1 MKMNLEEFDKYIRK
15 NTAREEFYLENPN
28 NTSPLYKKLKKKTV
42 NGKKIIIFEV
52 DKLKSK
58 EISMMRDSRYTSVPF
73 HCHSNVNLNYIYSGK
88 CTYIIDNEELTLYQ
102 GDVCIFDKNVVRAKT
117 KIEENDIIFNISMS
131 NNYFSSSL
139 SKRMHEQ
146 SILAAFIINSLSMNK
161 MHDNY
166 IVFRTG
172 KNNKIIYLFN
182 QVLLEYHNKNKYSKY
197 HNKNKYSKEIIQSYI
212 DIIFIELLRL
222 YDLNHNKHIVK
233 INGDTTNIVFEI
245 LNYIE
250 SFYNDCTIEKM
261 AKHFG
266 YHPKY
271 LSSLIKEKTG
281 KNFKELQLIQRMNI
295 ASSYLKNTDYS
306 IQEISEEV
314 GFSNQTFFYKKFF
327 KFYNMTPKEF
337 RNQKK

>member
-1 MKMNLEEFDKYIRK
+1 MLE
-15 NTAREEFYLENPN
+15 
-28 NTSPLYKKLKKKTV
+28 
-42 NGKKIIIFEV
+42 
-52 DKLKSK
+52 
-58 EISMMRDSRYTSVPF
+58 
-73 HCHSNVNLNYIYSGK
+73 
-88 CTYIIDNEELTLYQ
+88 
-102 GDVCIFDKNVVRAKT
+102 
-117 KIEENDIIFNISMS
+117 
-131 NNYFSSSL
+131 
-139 SKRMHEQ
+139 
-146 SILAAFIINSLSMNK
+146 
-161 MHDNY
+161 
-166 IVFRTG
+166 
-172 KNNKIIYLFN
+172 
-182 QVLLEYHNKNKYSKY
+182 Y

-233 INGDTTNIVFEI
+233 INGDTSNIIFEI

-261 AKHFG
+261 AKLFG

-295 ASSYLKNTDYS
+295 ASSYLKNTNYS

>member
-28 NTSPLYKKLKKKTV
+28 NTSPLYKKLKKKIV

-58 EISMMRDSRYTSVPF
+58 EISMMRDSRYTSGPF

-117 KIEENDIIFNISMS
+117 EIEENDIIFNISMS
-131 NNYFSSSL
+131 NDYFSSSL
-139 SKRMHEQ
+139 SKRIHEQ
-146 SILAAFIINSLSMNK
+146 SILASFIINSLSMNK

-172 KNNKIIYLFN
+172 KNDKIIYLFN
-182 QVLLEYHNKNKYSKY
+182 QVLLEY

-233 INGDTTNIVFEI
+233 INGDTSNIIFEI

-261 AKHFG
+261 AKLFG

-295 ASSYLKNTDYS
+295 ASSYLKNTNYS